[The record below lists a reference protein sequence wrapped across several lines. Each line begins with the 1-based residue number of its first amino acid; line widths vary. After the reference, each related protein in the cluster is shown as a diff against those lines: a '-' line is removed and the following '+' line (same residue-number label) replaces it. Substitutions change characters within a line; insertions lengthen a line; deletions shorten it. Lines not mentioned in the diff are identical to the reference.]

1 MQGTTQTDT
10 GRAFML
16 SFHFSLS
23 YFRIKS
29 KQFVAFKLLD
39 GFIPASTASSSAP
52 IHKENLNPKEL
63 FSDHQEVL

>member
-23 YFRIKS
+23 YFKIKS

-39 GFIPASTASSSAP
+39 GFVPASPAP

-63 FSDHQEVL
+63 FSDHQGML